1 MPSPIPTRPP
11 AMSLRTMLAYGVGQ
25 TGAQVFRDTPAV
37 LLPVFLTTLL
47 GVPAWLSGF
56 VVLGP
61 KLWVILCDPLMGAW
75 SDRLKS
81 RVGRAP
87 FLLIGALLTALGFMG
102 LFSFTGFSSPVMA
115 AVAIGVLFALAS
127 TAFSAFSVPYLAVA
141 AELSDD
147 PHERTRILTWRVVF
161 SVVGVIL
168 SVGLAQPLVFHLGG
182 GPEGWRGMAL
192 ILGGLSLVTMLA
204 TPLGLHRQLRSAI
217 NSTAAAVATTGLAA
231 GLRAARRN
239 KPYLRL
245 VCTHFIQSC
254 SLACSYT
261 MVAFIFIYAIGKIDL
276 LLPFVL
282 VMSAAALAAQPFWLG
297 LSRRIGKR
305 SAFLLACAGWVGVT
319 LSWLVVRPGTDVLLT
334 LPFFGPLASE
344 HLWVLLRAVVIGIT
358 NSGFLLLMLS
368 LLTDAIKRGDD
379 EAGKDGPDDEG
390 LLSGVFSAIEKLAF
404 AVGPLLAGFA
414 LSLSGFASS
423 TTGMAQQSPQ
433 VVSSIVLLYSVVPA
447 AGMVISLLV
456 FGLRRK

>member
-1 MPSPIPTRPP
+1 
-11 AMSLRTMLAYGVGQ
+11 
-25 TGAQVFRDTPAV
+25 
-37 LLPVFLTTLL
+37 
-47 GVPAWLSGF
+47 
-56 VVLGP
+56 
-61 KLWVILCDPLMGAW
+61 
-75 SDRLKS
+75 
-81 RVGRAP
+81 
-87 FLLIGALLTALGFMG
+87 MG
-102 LFSFTGFSSPVMA
+102 LFSFTGFSSPVIA
-115 AVAIGVLFALAS
+115 AVAIGALFALAS
-127 TAFSAFSVPYLAVA
+127 TAFSAFSVPYLALA
-141 AELSDD
+141 SELSDD
-147 PHERTRILTWRVVF
+147 PHERTRLLTWRVVF
-161 SVVGVIL
+161 SVAGVIL

-182 GPEGWRGMAL
+182 GAEGWRGMAL
-192 ILGGLSLVTMLA
+192 VLGGLSLVTMLF
-204 TPLGLHRQLRSAI
+204 TPLGLRRQLRRAISA
-217 NSTAAAVATTGLAA
+217 TATAVADTGLMA

-245 VCTHFIQSC
+245 IATHFIQSC

-282 VMSAAALAAQPFWLG
+282 VMSAAALASQPLWLG

-305 SAFLLACAGWVGVT
+305 GAFLIACVGWVGVT
-319 LSWLVVRPGTDVLLT
+319 LSWLAVRPGTDVLLT

-368 LLTDAIKRGDD
+368 LLTDAIKLGG
-379 EAGKDGPDDEG
+379 EQGGSDDEG

-414 LSLSGFASS
+414 LSLSGFSSS

-433 VVSSIVLLYSVVPA
+433 VVSSIVMLYSVVPA
-447 AGMVISLLV
+447 VGMVISLLV
-456 FGLRRK
+456 FGLRRQ

>member
-1 MPSPIPTRPP
+1 
-11 AMSLRTMLAYGVGQ
+11 MSLRTMLAYGVGQ

-37 LLPVFLTTLL
+37 LLPVFLTTML

-75 SDRLKS
+75 SDRVKS

-87 FLLIGALLTALGFMG
+87 FLLVGALLTALGFMS
-102 LFSFTGFSSPVMA
+102 LFSFSGFSSPVMA
-115 AVAIGVLFALAS
+115 AAAIGALFALAS
-127 TAFSAFSVPYLAVA
+127 TAFSAFSVPYLALA
-141 AELSDD
+141 SELSDD
-147 PHERTRILTWRVVF
+147 PHERTRLLTWRVVF
-161 SVVGVIL
+161 SVAGVIL

-182 GPEGWRGMAL
+182 GIEGWRGMAL
-192 ILGGLSLVTMLA
+192 LLGGLSLVTMLA
-204 TPLGLHRQLRSAI
+204 TPLGLRRQLRMAI
-217 NSTAAAVATTGLAA
+217 TARATAAATNGLLA

-245 VCTHFIQSC
+245 VCTHFIQSV

-261 MVAFIFIYAIGKIDL
+261 MVGFIFIYAIGKIDL

-282 VMSAAALAAQPFWLG
+282 VMSAAALASQPFWLG

-305 SAFLLACAGWVGVT
+305 KAFVFACLGWVGVT
-319 LSWLVVRPGTDVLLT
+319 LSWLVVRPSTNVLVT

-344 HLWVLLRAVVIGIT
+344 HLMVLLRALVIGFT

-368 LLTDAIKRGDD
+368 LLTDVIKDGG
-379 EAGKDGPDDEG
+379 EAGGAEGANDEG

-404 AVGPLLAGFA
+404 AVGPLIAGFA

-423 TTGMAQQSPQ
+423 TNGMAQQSPQ
-433 VVSSIVLLYSVVPA
+433 VISSIVLLYSVVPA
-447 AGMVISLLV
+447 VGMVISLMV